1 MRKRVVCFGASWVGL
16 TLLSGCMHGETFGE
30 WKGQL
35 LDSDPWTVQPVE
47 PNDSA
52 VDETNRE
59 FLQEVRALKE
69 KRGKFQREARPMPSQ
84 NVTAFMNSSRTGG
97 REANRRLL
105 VSFAG
110 KLTSS
115 FSGIRDF
122 KIIGTED
129 ETLAQL
135 SSPTIGVP
143 SEGNTAYLLSYNIL
157 SLSTRRVVKTLLGA
171 QVSVNGQTQYCY
183 VGEMSASLALLDP
196 KGSQRMSISASVSI
210 PSNGPETEEMAE
222 QSLIDAAVAD
232 IVRQYMERTAPPAYV
247 SQMRGNGLFA
257 EITLG
262 SDYGVTPGTLIE
274 FYQNVKAE
282 DLVSGK
288 PIVKKTVV
296 ATGKVA
302 EGRFVSGNASW
313 VKVDCHH
320 YRKVHLGTFAR
331 VMKTTN
337 D

>member
-1 MRKRVVCFGASWVGL
+1 MSKKVVCFGVSCVGL
-16 TLLSGCMHGETFGE
+16 ALLSGCMHGETFAE
-30 WKGQL
+30 WKGQM
-35 LDSDPWTVQPVE
+35 LDNDPWIVLPVE
-47 PNDSA
+47 PNDST

-59 FLQEVRALKE
+59 FLQEVRSLKE

-84 NVTAFMNSSRTGG
+84 NVTAFLNSSRTGG

-110 KLTSS
+110 KLTGG
-115 FSGIRDF
+115 FSRIRDF
-122 KIIGTED
+122 KIVGTED

-135 SSPTIGVP
+135 SAPTIGVP
-143 SEGNTAYLLSYNIL
+143 AEDNTAHILSYNIL
-157 SLSTRRVVKTLLGA
+157 SLSTRRVAKTLLGTP
-171 QVSVNGQTQYCY
+171 VTVNGQPQYCY
-183 VGEMSASLALLDP
+183 VGEMSANLALLDP
-196 KGSQRMSISASVSI
+196 KGAQRMSLAASVSI

-222 QSLIDAAVAD
+222 QALIDAAVSD
-232 IVRQYMERTAPPAYV
+232 IVRQYTERTAPPAYV

-262 SDYGVTPGTLIE
+262 SDYGITPGTLIE
-274 FYQNVKAE
+274 FYQNVKSE

-302 EGRFVSGNASW
+302 EGRFVSGNTSW

-331 VMKTTN
+331 VMKTSN